1 MKKDR
6 NKKELREMEKEFE
19 TIREMHHRYFYVT
32 LYLRLHPIR
41 NVNAGSH
48 HREQISPCRRRSIA
62 GYVTEPKGDR
72 CP

>member
-48 HREQISPCRRRSIA
+48 HREQISPCR
-62 GYVTEPKGDR
+62 
-72 CP
+72 